1 MAIAN
6 TSKCIIMERNK
17 KKSFLIFLSKFF
29 LFFSKGILSYEITD
43 LIKILVEKNETN
55 SKFKYDNLIDEKNL
69 ELADTLYIPEIDYS
83 FNVSNSTT
91 STNTTSTLNSNT
103 HTLSATVNLY
113 TGGFSQLNLITAQT
127 RNQAYDYLREY
138 QKELL
143 IKELLNGY
151 SNLQTLIF
159 KKKNQQLNLEFYRKK
174 VLEAE
179 ILFKANRITKTEV
192 LDLENELLEAQSV
205 SLDYDRKI
213 DNLMLQV
220 SKLLDLEIY
229 DEDVNFDYVIDVSNS
244 QISKKL
250 FSELMN
256 SSYGQYLS
264 FIENTYLP
272 ELEMSKKDLRPSVD
286 LTYSLSESDNYSAVI
301 DHRRSSSLSLSFS
314 VPIYDGYKDENNFNI
329 EEYNYQKKLLEHKD
343 LKRDLLNTYLE
354 SWNNYDFYLNKIN
367 NQEKIIDSLEL
378 KLQGNEILYKAQK
391 IDITQLI
398 ESKNELNDAH
408 NILLDL
414 KSSKKYYLIDILILN
429 GDLNTIINGL
439 G

>member
-1 MAIAN
+1 MAKI
-6 TSKCIIMERNK
+6 KI
-17 KKSFLIFLSKFF
+17 IFLSTFF

-55 SKFKYDNLIDEKNL
+55 SQFKYDNLIDDKNL

-83 FNVSNSTT
+83 FSISNSTT
-91 STNTTSTLNSNT
+91 STDSTSTVNADT

-113 TGGFSQLNLITAQT
+113 NGGFSQLNLITTQT
-127 RNQAYDYLREY
+127 RNQAFDYLREY

-220 SKLLDLEIY
+220 SKLLDLDIY
-229 DEDVNFDYVIDVSNS
+229 DEDVNFDYVIDVSNA

>member
-1 MAIAN
+1 MAKI
-6 TSKCIIMERNK
+6 KI
-17 KKSFLIFLSKFF
+17 IFLSTFF

-83 FNVSNSTT
+83 FSVSNSTT
-91 STNTTSTLNSNT
+91 STNSTSTLNSNT

-113 TGGFSQLNLITAQT
+113 NGGFSQLNLITTQT
-127 RNQAYDYLREY
+127 RNQAFDYLREY

-179 ILFKANRITKTEV
+179 ILFKANRVTKTEV

-244 QISKKL
+244 QITKKL

-286 LTYSLSESDNYSAVI
+286 LTYSLSESDNYSAAI
-301 DHRRSSSLSLSFS
+301 DHRRSSSLSLSLS

-367 NQEKIIDSLEL
+367 NQEKIINSLEL

>member
-1 MAIAN
+1 MAKI
-6 TSKCIIMERNK
+6 KI
-17 KKSFLIFLSKFF
+17 IFLSTFF

-43 LIKILVEKNETN
+43 LIKILVEKNDTN

-113 TGGFSQLNLITAQT
+113 NGGFSQLNLITTQT
-127 RNQAYDYLREY
+127 RNQAFDYLREY

-179 ILFKANRITKTEV
+179 ILFKANRVTKTEV

-244 QISKKL
+244 QITKKL

-264 FIENTYLP
+264 FIENTYLT

-286 LTYSLSESDNYSAVI
+286 LTYSLSESDNYSAAI
-301 DHRRSSSLSLSFS
+301 DHRRSSSLSLSLS

>member
-1 MAIAN
+1 MAKI
-6 TSKCIIMERNK
+6 KI
-17 KKSFLIFLSKFF
+17 IFLSTFF

-113 TGGFSQLNLITAQT
+113 NGGFSQLNLITTQT
-127 RNQAYDYLREY
+127 RNQAFDYLREY

-244 QISKKL
+244 QITKKL

-286 LTYSLSESDNYSAVI
+286 LTYSLSESDNYSAAI
-301 DHRRSSSLSLSFS
+301 DHRRSSSLSLSLS

>member
-1 MAIAN
+1 MAKI
-6 TSKCIIMERNK
+6 KI
-17 KKSFLIFLSKFF
+17 IFLSTFF
-29 LFFSKGILSYEITD
+29 LFLSKSILSYEITD

-55 SKFKYDNLIDEKNL
+55 SKFKYDNLIDDKNL

-113 TGGFSQLNLITAQT
+113 NGGFSQLNLITTQT
-127 RNQAYDYLREY
+127 RNQAFDYLREY

-179 ILFKANRITKTEV
+179 ILFKANRITKTEA

-286 LTYSLSESDNYSAVI
+286 LTYSLSESDNYSVAI
-301 DHRRSSSLSLSFS
+301 DHRRSSSLSLSLS
-314 VPIYDGYKDENNFNI
+314 IPIYDGYKDENNFNI

-398 ESKNELNDAH
+398 ESKNKLNDAH

>member
-1 MAIAN
+1 MAKI
-6 TSKCIIMERNK
+6 KIIFI
-17 KKSFLIFLSKFF
+17 STFL

-43 LIKILVEKNETN
+43 LIKILVEKNEIN
-55 SKFKYDNLIDEKNL
+55 SKFKYDNLIDDKNL

-113 TGGFSQLNLITAQT
+113 NGGFSQLNLITTQT

-179 ILFKANRITKTEV
+179 ILFKANRVTKTEV

>member
-1 MAIAN
+1 MAKI
-6 TSKCIIMERNK
+6 KIIV
-17 KKSFLIFLSKFF
+17 LSTFF

-55 SKFKYDNLIDEKNL
+55 SKFKYDNLIDDKNL

-113 TGGFSQLNLITAQT
+113 NGGFSQLNLITTQT
-127 RNQAYDYLREY
+127 RNQAFDYLREY

-272 ELEMSKKDLRPSVD
+272 ELEMSKKDLRPSLD
-286 LTYSLSESDNYSAVI
+286 LTYSLSESDNYSAAI
-301 DHRRSSSLSLSFS
+301 DHRRSSSLSLSLS

>member
-1 MAIAN
+1 MAKI
-6 TSKCIIMERNK
+6 KI
-17 KKSFLIFLSKFF
+17 IFLSTFF

-43 LIKILVEKNETN
+43 LIKILVKKNETN
-55 SKFKYDNLIDEKNL
+55 SQFKYDNLIDDKNL

-91 STNTTSTLNSNT
+91 STNATSTLNSNT

-113 TGGFSQLNLITAQT
+113 NGGFSQLNLITTQT

-286 LTYSLSESDNYSAVI
+286 LTYSLSESDNYSAAI
-301 DHRRSSSLSLSFS
+301 DHRRSSSLSLSLS

>member
-1 MAIAN
+1 MAKI
-6 TSKCIIMERNK
+6 KI
-17 KKSFLIFLSKFF
+17 IFLSTFF

-113 TGGFSQLNLITAQT
+113 NGGFSQLNLITTQT
-127 RNQAYDYLREY
+127 RNQAFDYLREY

-220 SKLLDLEIY
+220 SKLLDLDIY
-229 DEDVNFDYVIDVSNS
+229 DEDVNFDYVIDVSNA

-286 LTYSLSESDNYSAVI
+286 LTYSLSESDNYSAAI
-301 DHRRSSSLSLSFS
+301 DHRRSSSLSLSLS

>member
-1 MAIAN
+1 MAKI
-6 TSKCIIMERNK
+6 KI
-17 KKSFLIFLSKFF
+17 IFLSTFF

-43 LIKILVEKNETN
+43 LIKILVEKNEKN
-55 SKFKYDNLIDEKNL
+55 SKFKYDNLIDDKNL
-69 ELADTLYIPEIDYS
+69 ELADTLYIPEIDYL

-91 STNTTSTLNSNT
+91 SANTTSTLNSNT

-113 TGGFSQLNLITAQT
+113 NGGFSQLNLITTQT

-151 SNLQTLIF
+151 SNLQTMIY

-179 ILFKANRITKTEV
+179 ILFKANRVPKTEV

-286 LTYSLSESDNYSAVI
+286 LTYSLSESDNYSAAI
-301 DHRRSSSLSLSFS
+301 DHRRSSSLSLSLS

-429 GDLNTIINGL
+429 GDLDTIINGL

>member
-1 MAIAN
+1 MAKI
-6 TSKCIIMERNK
+6 KI
-17 KKSFLIFLSKFF
+17 IFLSTFF

-43 LIKILVEKNETN
+43 LIKILVEKNDTN

-113 TGGFSQLNLITAQT
+113 NGGFSQLNLITTQT
-127 RNQAYDYLREY
+127 RNQAFDYLREY

-159 KKKNQQLNLEFYRKK
+159 KKN
-174 VLEAE
+174 
-179 ILFKANRITKTEV
+179 
-192 LDLENELLEAQSV
+192 
-205 SLDYDRKI
+205 RKI

-229 DEDVNFDYVIDVSNS
+229 DEDVNFDYVIDVSNA

-286 LTYSLSESDNYSAVI
+286 LTYSLSESDNYSAAI
-301 DHRRSSSLSLSFS
+301 DHRRSSSLSLSLS

>member
-1 MAIAN
+1 MAKI
-6 TSKCIIMERNK
+6 KI
-17 KKSFLIFLSKFF
+17 IFLSTFF

-55 SKFKYDNLIDEKNL
+55 SQFKYDNLIDDKNL

-83 FNVSNSTT
+83 FSFSNSTT
-91 STNTTSTLNSNT
+91 STDSTSTVNADT

-113 TGGFSQLNLITAQT
+113 NGGFSQLNLITTQT
-127 RNQAYDYLREY
+127 RNQAFDYLREY

-179 ILFKANRITKTEV
+179 ILFKANRIAKTEV

-229 DEDVNFDYVIDVSNS
+229 DEDVNFDYVIDVSNA

-286 LTYSLSESDNYSAVI
+286 LTYSLSESDNYSAAI
-301 DHRRSSSLSLSFS
+301 DHRRSSSLSLSLS

-398 ESKNELNDAH
+398 ESKNELN
-408 NILLDL
+408 L
-414 KSSKKYYLIDILILN
+414 SLIHI
-429 GDLNTIINGL
+429 
-439 G
+439 

>member
-1 MAIAN
+1 MAKI
-6 TSKCIIMERNK
+6 KI
-17 KKSFLIFLSKFF
+17 IFLSAFF
-29 LFFSKGILSYEITD
+29 LFFSKSILSYEITD

-55 SKFKYDNLIDEKNL
+55 SKFRYDNLIDDKNL

-113 TGGFSQLNLITAQT
+113 NGGFSQLNLITTQT
-127 RNQAYDYLREY
+127 RNQAFDYLREY

-244 QISKKL
+244 QITKKL

-301 DHRRSSSLSLSFS
+301 DHRRSSSLSLSLS

-343 LKRDLLNTYLE
+343 LKRDLLNTYSE

>member
-1 MAIAN
+1 MAKI
-6 TSKCIIMERNK
+6 KIIFF
-17 KKSFLIFLSKFF
+17 STFF

-55 SKFKYDNLIDEKNL
+55 SQFKYDNLIDDKNL

-83 FNVSNSTT
+83 FSISNSTT
-91 STNTTSTLNSNT
+91 STDSTSTVNT
-103 HTLSATVNLY
+103 DSHTLSATVNLY
-113 TGGFSQLNLITAQT
+113 NGGFSQLNLITTQT
-127 RNQAYDYLREY
+127 RNQAFDYLREY

-179 ILFKANRITKTEV
+179 ILFKANRVTKTEV

-286 LTYSLSESDNYSAVI
+286 LTYSLSESDNYSAAI
-301 DHRRSSSLSLSFS
+301 DHRRSSSLSLSLS

>member
-1 MAIAN
+1 MAKI
-6 TSKCIIMERNK
+6 KI
-17 KKSFLIFLSKFF
+17 IFLSTFL

-55 SKFKYDNLIDEKNL
+55 SKFKYDNLIDDKNL

-91 STNTTSTLNSNT
+91 STNSTSTLNSNT

-113 TGGFSQLNLITAQT
+113 NGGFSQLNLITTQT
-127 RNQAYDYLREY
+127 RNQAFDYLREY

-179 ILFKANRITKTEV
+179 ILFKANRVTKTEV

-229 DEDVNFDYVIDVSNS
+229 DEDVNFDYVINVSNS

-286 LTYSLSESDNYSAVI
+286 LTYSLSESDNYSAAI
-301 DHRRSSSLSLSFS
+301 DHRRSSSLSLSLS

>member
-1 MAIAN
+1 MAKI
-6 TSKCIIMERNK
+6 KI
-17 KKSFLIFLSKFF
+17 IFLSTFF

-113 TGGFSQLNLITAQT
+113 NGGFSQLNLITTQT
-127 RNQAYDYLREY
+127 RNQAFDYLREY

-179 ILFKANRITKTEV
+179 ILFKANRVTKTEV

-244 QISKKL
+244 QITKKL

-286 LTYSLSESDNYSAVI
+286 LTYSLSESDNYSAAI
-301 DHRRSSSLSLSFS
+301 DHRRSSSLSLSLS

-367 NQEKIIDSLEL
+367 NQEKIINSLEL

-408 NILLDL
+408 NFLLDL

>member
-1 MAIAN
+1 MAKI
-6 TSKCIIMERNK
+6 KI
-17 KKSFLIFLSKFF
+17 IFLSTFF
-29 LFFSKGILSYEITD
+29 LFFSKSILSYEITD

-91 STNTTSTLNSNT
+91 STNSTSTLNSNT

-113 TGGFSQLNLITAQT
+113 NGGFSQLNLITTQT
-127 RNQAYDYLREY
+127 RNQAFDYLREY

-220 SKLLDLEIY
+220 SKLLDLDIY
-229 DEDVNFDYVIDVSNS
+229 DEDVNFDYVIDVSNA

-286 LTYSLSESDNYSAVI
+286 LTYSLSESDNYSAAI
-301 DHRRSSSLSLSFS
+301 DHRRSSSLSLSLS

>member
-1 MAIAN
+1 MAKI
-6 TSKCIIMERNK
+6 KI
-17 KKSFLIFLSKFF
+17 IFLSIYF
-29 LFFSKGILSYEITD
+29 LFFSKVILSYEITD

-55 SKFKYDNLIDEKNL
+55 SQFKYDNLIDDKNL

-83 FNVSNSTT
+83 FSISNSTT
-91 STNTTSTLNSNT
+91 STNSTSTVNTDT

-113 TGGFSQLNLITAQT
+113 NGGFSQLNLINTQT
-127 RNQAYDYLREY
+127 RNQAFDYLREY

-159 KKKNQQLNLEFYRKK
+159 KKKNQQLNLEFYNKK

-179 ILFKANRITKTEV
+179 ILFKANRITKTDV
-192 LDLENELLEAQSV
+192 LDLENELLEAQSL

-229 DEDVNFDYVIDVSNS
+229 DEDVNFDYVIDVSNA

-250 FSELMN
+250 FSELMS

-264 FIENTYLP
+264 FIEKTYLP

-286 LTYSLSESDNYSAVI
+286 LTYSLSESDNYSAAI
-301 DHRRSSSLSLSFS
+301 DHRRSSSLSLSLS
-314 VPIYDGYKDENNFNI
+314 IPIYDGFKDENNFDI

-398 ESKNELNDAH
+398 ESKNDLNNAH

>member
-1 MAIAN
+1 MAKI
-6 TSKCIIMERNK
+6 KI
-17 KKSFLIFLSKFF
+17 IFLSTFF

-113 TGGFSQLNLITAQT
+113 NGGFSQLNLITTQT
-127 RNQAYDYLREY
+127 RNQAFDYLREY

-179 ILFKANRITKTEV
+179 ILFKANRVTKTEV

-286 LTYSLSESDNYSAVI
+286 LTYSLSESDNYSAAI
-301 DHRRSSSLSLSFS
+301 DHRRSSSLSLSLS

-367 NQEKIIDSLEL
+367 NQEKIINSLEL

>member
-1 MAIAN
+1 MAKI
-6 TSKCIIMERNK
+6 KI
-17 KKSFLIFLSKFF
+17 IFLSTFF

-55 SKFKYDNLIDEKNL
+55 SKFKYDNLIDDKNL

-113 TGGFSQLNLITAQT
+113 NGGFSQLNLITTQT
-127 RNQAYDYLREY
+127 RNQAFDYLREY

-286 LTYSLSESDNYSAVI
+286 LTYSLSESDNYSAAI
-301 DHRRSSSLSLSFS
+301 DHRRSSSLSLSLS

>member
-1 MAIAN
+1 MAKI
-6 TSKCIIMERNK
+6 KIIFF
-17 KKSFLIFLSKFF
+17 STFF

-55 SKFKYDNLIDEKNL
+55 SQFKYDNLIDDKNL

-83 FNVSNSTT
+83 FSISNSTT
-91 STNTTSTLNSNT
+91 STDSTSTVNADT

-113 TGGFSQLNLITAQT
+113 NGGFSQLNLITTQT
-127 RNQAYDYLREY
+127 RNQAFDYLREY

-151 SNLQTLIF
+151 SNLQTLVF

-179 ILFKANRITKTEV
+179 ILFKANRVTKTEV

-220 SKLLDLEIY
+220 SKLLDLDIY
-229 DEDVNFDYVIDVSNS
+229 DEDLNFDYVIDVSNA
-244 QISKKL
+244 QVSKKL

-286 LTYSLSESDNYSAVI
+286 LTYSLSESDNYSAAI
-301 DHRRSSSLSLSFS
+301 DHRRSSSLSLFLS
-314 VPIYDGYKDENNFNI
+314 VPIYDGFKDENNFEI

-354 SWNNYDFYLNKIN
+354 SWNNYDFYLNKIK